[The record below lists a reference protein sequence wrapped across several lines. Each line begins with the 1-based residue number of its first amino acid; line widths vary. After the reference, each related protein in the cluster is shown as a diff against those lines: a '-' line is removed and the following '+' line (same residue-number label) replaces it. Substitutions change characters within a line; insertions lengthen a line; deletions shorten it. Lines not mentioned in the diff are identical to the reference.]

1 MTEGWHRLVRVPHV
15 WFKPITCSTRYGLN
29 QSIKPCKQAFGKLR
43 LHAFDNQTHNL
54 ITALSN
60 WLYQN
65 LERRGPDA
73 WFRENHDIH
82 GPSGD
87 GTTDEPDPNFGPGD
101 YPPMCFDVM
110 RMFWYCMTKGSV
122 LNTAVQPQVCVCVM
136 FLWFSCMV

>member
-1 MTEGWHRLVRVPHV
+1 
-15 WFKPITCSTRYGLN
+15 
-29 QSIKPCKQAFGKLR
+29 
-43 LHAFDNQTHNL
+43 HNL

-82 GPSGD
+82 GPSEE

>member
-1 MTEGWHRLVRVPHV
+1 MFDKI
-15 WFKPITCSTRYGLN
+15 WFKPI
-29 QSIKPCKQAFGKLR
+29 
-43 LHAFDNQTHNL
+43 NQTVQTGVRQTQAACVRQSDPQLFNL

-87 GTTDEPDPNFGPGD
+87 GTTDEPDPNFGPRD